1 MPKSFPGGK
10 ITNPFTEVAS
20 KDLMVFELRR
30 QMRLIRAYFEKEF
43 INGSHWW
50 DGRKGTLEN
59 LIEGFLLTVSLNMV
73 L

>member
-30 QMRLIRAYFEKEF
+30 QMRKCYVHTLKKNLSMVAIDESAEKA
-43 INGSHWW
+43 H
-50 DGRKGTLEN
+50 
-59 LIEGFLLTVSLNMV
+59 
-73 L
+73 

>member
-1 MPKSFPGGK
+1 MLYDNVDISMPKSFPGGK

-43 INGSHWW
+43 INGSH
-50 DGRKGTLEN
+50 
-59 LIEGFLLTVSLNMV
+59 
-73 L
+73 